1 MIVHLKQENHTK
13 DNQRTL
19 RMNEFFGN
27 LNDSNTVN
35 IFSSIFWFILVYVKA
50 KSSREKKI

>member
-50 KSSREKKI
+50 KSSREKNI